1 MAPPGQ
7 DGRVNDALR
16 TAIATVLDWPV
27 DHAAAT
33 LVAADGTVLATAGEQ
48 DRPFRLASVTKLL
61 TAYATLV
68 AVEEGAVDWE
78 TPAGPDGSTVRHLAA
93 HVSGLAFAGDAV
105 QAAVATRRIYSNT
118 GFEVL
123 GATIAGATGIPF
135 DEYLDQAVC
144 EPLGM
149 TATRLAGS
157 PAADAVSTAADLA
170 RFAAE
175 LQAPTLTHTLHEAT
189 TVAFPDL
196 DGILPGY
203 GRQTPNDWGLG
214 FEIRDGKSPHWTGAN
229 SSPRT
234 FGHFGRSGTFLW
246 VDPDVRAACVVL
258 TDRDFGPWAIEA
270 WTPFTDRVLA
280 GINPGGGPL

>member
-1 MAPPGQ
+1 M
-7 DGRVNDALR
+7 NDLH
-16 TAIATVLDWPV
+16 TAIGTVLDWPV

-33 LVAADGTVLATAGEQ
+33 VVAADGAVLGAAGEI

-61 TAYATLV
+61 TAYATLI
-68 AVEEGAVDWE
+68 AVEEGAVEWD
-78 TPAGPDGSTVRHLAA
+78 TPAGPEGSTVRHLAA
-93 HVSGLAFAGDAV
+93 HVSGLAFTGDAV
-105 QAAVATRRIYSNT
+105 QAAVATKRIYSNT

-123 GATIAGATGIPF
+123 GATIADAAGIPF
-135 DEYLDQAVC
+135 GEYLDQAVC

-149 TATRLAGS
+149 TATRLEGS
-157 PAADAVSTAADLA
+157 PAADGVSTADDLA

-175 LQAPTLTHTLHEAT
+175 LQAPTLTHTLAEAT
-189 TVAFPDL
+189 TIAFPGL

-203 GRQTPNDWGLG
+203 GRQKPNDWGLG
-214 FEIRDGKSPHWTGAN
+214 FEIRDGKSPHWTGAS

-234 FGHFGRSGTFLW
+234 FGHFGQSGTFLW
-246 VDPDVRAACVVL
+246 VDPDAGVACVVL

-270 WTPFTDRVLA
+270 WPPFTDRVVA